1 MQTCIWP
8 SWCHCHSLSLAS
20 AKSRLVL
27 PFWYRLTQVAPEK
40 GPLNVCVC
48 SFLFPVFLFLF
59 YSFLLCFTWNLIKF
73 NNNQMMQHWKQTGY
87 VTLCLSSTSDCC
99 SGCSAATA
107 EGQVSFDTRLV
118 KQQTLWQLHLAS
130 MVHLYVFW
138 RHKSASLAEN
148 ENEKFSFG
156 RSTTRR
162 LQLDE
167 VVHCIIFAKFDVRW
181 YVESY
186 CIACVLHFTYCA
198 EIKRSLCLP

>member
-1 MQTCIWP
+1 MCV
-8 SWCHCHSLSLAS
+8 LS
-20 AKSRLVL
+20 
-27 PFWYRLTQVAPEK
+27 F
-40 GPLNVCVC
+40 
-48 SFLFPVFLFLF
+48 FPVFSFLF
-59 YSFLLCFTWNLIKF
+59 YSFLLCSTWNLIKF

-138 RHKSASLAEN
+138 RHKSPSLAEN

-156 RSTTRR
+156 CSTTRR